1 MDDSAKPR
9 LRGRVPRPAKWVP
22 LERLFLLPG
31 LVAARGLLSRHLAA
45 GGGLLGRCFA
55 ARGGTYAGRLDD
67 LARVVFG
74 RNALASPGVS
84 AFLLAHLSGPLIEKR
99 L

>member
-45 GGGLLGRCFA
+45 GGGLLGR
-55 ARGGTYAGRLDD
+55 
-67 LARVVFG
+67 
-74 RNALASPGVS
+74 
-84 AFLLAHLSGPLIEKR
+84 
-99 L
+99 